1 VDAHGER
8 YPYLWRY
15 VQIGEATN
23 RRYLDALAEVKP
35 TGHSLAQLDSLCR
48 PRVLAGRHYP
58 RFNAV
63 CRADSELFGAFLS
76 GAHLINGICNHDVQ
90 RQLWPA
96 PTDDPAETHRRCRRI
111 SRLIAK
117 LRGHGLLAKIPGRRR
132 YRVTLLG
139 RRLMS
144 AAIHY
149 RRRDFPDACAA

>member
-1 VDAHGER
+1 MRMGKGIHN
-8 YPYLWRY
+8 LWRY

-35 TGHSLAQLDSLCR
+35 TGHSLAQLDSLCHH
-48 PRVLAGRHYP
+48 RVLAGRHYA
-58 RFNAV
+58 RFNPV
-63 CRADSELFGAFLS
+63 CRADSDLFAAFLS
-76 GAHLINGICNHDVQ
+76 GAHLINGICNRDVQ
-90 RQLWPA
+90 HQLWA
-96 PTDDPAETHRRCRRI
+96 PTSEPIEARRRCRRI

-117 LRGHGLLAKIPGRRR
+117 PRGHGLLAKVPGRRR